1 MKKVTINSVMQTPQR
16 GLFTIT
22 LDGEAVSEFSK
33 FVKEYSGDAECGRDL
48 DLILLALKKMIIGS
62 GFLERYFRIEGKM
75 SDSVYALPIETSKL
89 RLYCLRLSDE
99 ILIAGNGG
107 KKRTR
112 TYEEDGALHSYVL
125 TLQQLDKAIKLAL
138 KKGKVTIEETIIDQ
152 KQFYI

>member
-1 MKKVTINSVMQTPQR
+1 MQKVTINSVMQTPQG

-22 LDGEAVSEFSK
+22 LEGEAMSEFSK
-33 FVKEYSGDAECGRDL
+33 FITEFSGDAECNRDL
-48 DLILLALKKMIIGS
+48 NLILQALQKMLSGS

-75 SDSVYALPIETSKL
+75 NDNVCALPIETSRL

-107 KKRTR
+107 KKQTR
-112 TYEEDGALHSYVL
+112 TYEEDNYLHSYVL

-138 KKGKVTIEETIIDQ
+138 KKGKVTIEETIIDNHQ
-152 KQFYI
+152 LNI